1 MPHKNSLMMVAAI
14 GALILS
20 ASLQLGY
27 VHASPPIAKITSM
40 SYPRHVLSGTVF
52 PVAVAADYSD
62 KVGVDM
68 GIWDVESGV
77 VVQSISIPL
86 RDTGPMTFAFNL
98 TAPAQTTEW
107 HLLAITRI
115 WWQNAWYQDPLEGS
129 HSFTVDVS
137 NAATITL
144 ASSGPPSSIGLDGIT
159 YPVNATLINLAVTPG
174 VHRLAATQLIP
185 GETGERFVFVGWSD
199 GVTSNPRL
207 LVISNTANLTALY
220 RTEYY
225 LSVKSE
231 HGLSAGQ
238 GWYPAGSNP
247 SFTVV
252 PTPSSLDWLGLVVG
266 TYRFAGWSGDS
277 SSSGALAS
285 VVMDG
290 PKNVEARWVP
300 SGTATVSLV
309 IFSALILGSLVLLIR
324 AIRRNLRGRAPRLP
338 SHRVQQWA
346 RLILVATILI
356 LLVIRIPSTHA
367 QLPMQLARSIVRIGD
382 ASWYYWNNTA
392 SDTCLIWLG
401 GGTTDEQA
409 IGYYSYMIN
418 PFEYES
424 FGTIKF
430 IQHLTTDYCLI
441 ALQKGSYEYYSP
453 ESNRTIYQEP
463 YRMDSRII
471 GDVHEWIR
479 KQGYAHTF
487 LVGYSTGAQVAAM
500 EVTIRAPEEWV
511 SPDGL
516 VLITPRLSDLVSKSA
531 YRMQASLLV
540 LYGGS
545 IETPA
550 YVSTGY
556 EFFLDAPKDG
566 WHNTSYLHKN
576 FQVIE
581 KMGHEVWTVYETGV
595 YDTRA
600 EGLLV
605 NFVSNVKALQFT
617 GKDLEMITHAAENTS
632 APVNPGFD
640 LMSAT
645 VPTEVS
651 TATIVRVRVMLSY
664 DTHATG
670 TAQVIAFNLEREN
683 IEGSQEV
690 FLAESGS
697 CVLLLTFLPP
707 PNSTELPLAIIMV
720 TEAGDGWKPVA
731 GPLLTNT
738 KVLDTINVTVAS
750 TVPGT
755 SFAFD
760 GSEFRIPETG
770 SIYLET
776 EQGPHTVQVE
786 PVTYLTSQTR
796 VVFTGWED
804 GSTDATRLITLHN
817 DTSILANYQVQYF
830 VNVTSAYGIPSGSGW
845 YDENSTVAASVEP
858 PVANESKVIFAQ
870 WQGDVNSSDT
880 RILLSANSP
889 KTVHAEWTP
898 LPSYESVGTNIT
910 LLLFGSFLF
919 GLTVLWNFNPIHRT
933 RAEDNRQ
940 YSEKGGSRPTK
951 PP

>member
-1 MPHKNSLMMVAAI
+1 MPHKKSLMIVAAI

-27 VHASPPIAKITSM
+27 VYASPPIAKITSM
-40 SYPRHVLSGTVF
+40 NYPRHVLSGTVF
-52 PVAVAADYSD
+52 LVTVVADYSD

-77 VVQSISIPL
+77 IVQSISIPL

-98 TAPAQTTEW
+98 TAPAETTEW

-129 HSFTVDVS
+129 SSFKVDVS
-137 NAATITL
+137 NAAALTL

-159 YPVNATLINLAVTPG
+159 YPVNAAGPINLSVTPG

-199 GVTSNPRL
+199 GVASNPRL

-252 PTPSSLDWLGLVVG
+252 PASSSLDWLELLVG
-266 TYRFAGWSGDS
+266 AYRFAGWSGDIGS
-277 SSSGALAS
+277 SDALAS

-290 PKNVEARWVP
+290 PKNVQARWVP
-300 SGTATVSLV
+300 SRTATVSLV
-309 IFSALILGSLVLLIR
+309 IFSALMLGSLILLIR

-338 SHRVQQWA
+338 PHRVQQWA

-356 LLVIRIPSTHA
+356 LLLIRIPSTHA
-367 QLPMQLARSIVRIGD
+367 QLPNQPVRSIVKIGD

-401 GGTTDEQA
+401 GGTTDEQE

-430 IQHLTTDYCLI
+430 IQHLTTYYCLI

-471 GDVHEWIR
+471 GDVHDWIR

-500 EVTIRAPEEWV
+500 EVSIRAPEEWV

-516 VLITPRLSDLVSKSA
+516 VLITPKLSDLVSKSA
-531 YRMQASLLV
+531 YRMKASLLV

-566 WHNTSYLHKN
+566 WHNSSYLHKN

-581 KMGHEVWTVYETGV
+581 EMGHEVWTVYETGV
-595 YDTRA
+595 YDTQA
-600 EGLLV
+600 EGILV

-617 GKDLEMITHAAENTS
+617 DKDLEVITHAAENTS
-632 APVNPGFD
+632 APVAPGLD
-640 LMSAT
+640 LTSAT
-645 VPTEVS
+645 APTEVS
-651 TATIVRVRVMLSY
+651 TATIVMVRVVLSN
-664 DTHATG
+664 DNHATG
-670 TAQVIAFNLEREN
+670 TAQVIAFNTQRGE
-683 IEGSQEV
+683 IEGSQV
-690 FLAESGS
+690 FLARSGPH
-697 CVLLLTFLPP
+697 VLLLAFLPP
-707 PNSTELPLAIIMV
+707 PNSTKLPLAIIIV
-720 TEAGDGWKPVA
+720 TEPGDGWKLLA

-738 KVLDTINVTVAS
+738 KVLDTIKVTVAS

-760 GSEFRIPETG
+760 GSEFKIPDTG

-776 EQGPHTVQVE
+776 KQGPHTVQVE

-817 DTSILANYQVQYF
+817 DTSILANYRIQYF
-830 VNVTSAYGIPSGSGW
+830 VNVTSAYGTPSGSGW
-845 YDENSTVAASVEP
+845 YDENSTAAASVEP

-870 WQGDVNSSDT
+870 WRGDVNSSDA

-889 KTVHAEWTP
+889 KTIQAEWVP
-898 LPSYESVGTNIT
+898 FPSYESVGTNIA

-919 GLTVLWNFNPIHRT
+919 GLTVLWNLSPIHRT

-940 YSEKGGSRPTK
+940 YSEKRRSRPT
-951 PP
+951 